1 MRSNSDA
8 CASKLNDAAISRSK
22 PASIASRA
30 AAVRSARAT
39 VPYSGPTKI
48 AARRVGAPGGVGGDA
63 ARDLALLHLP
73 LAAVGEQ
80 IPRIASAHDPRAGHP
95 LPRSE
100 EHTSELQSL
109 MRISYAVFCLKKK
122 TTQNNRTNNTVNN

>member
-1 MRSNSDA
+1 MVFFFFKQKTASEMRISDWSSDVCSSDLDA

-63 ARDLALLHLP
+63 ARDLALLH
-73 LAAVGEQ
+73 
-80 IPRIASAHDPRAGHP
+80 
-95 LPRSE
+95 RSE
-100 EHTSELQSL
+100 ARRVGKEVVRSCRYGWAPYH
-109 MRISYAVFCLKKK
+109 
-122 TTQNNRTNNTVNN
+122 